1 MKKIIIIIAVV
12 LVAVLIGVRLYS
24 NKQTINENNQVVD
37 RSNIKVPVNV
47 ASVQRGEINGIFTI
61 PAVLKPSEEVKI
73 ALNSSGKLK
82 SLSFDLGTRV
92 RKGQVIGSI
101 DNSLKSISLSTT
113 QLQVDK
119 LKQDYDRIKE
129 LRAGNA
135 ATQVDLDNAKYNYE
149 NAKMQIAT
157 LQQQIADGNLVSPI
171 NGIITAKNVEVGE
184 FINVGTTAATVV
196 DISKMKTSVKV
207 SEKDVYRLKEGMSVK
222 ITADV
227 FADKP
232 LVGKI
237 RYISPSG
244 DASHNNEVEVI
255 VENQKQLELKAGTFV
270 IVEFDVNTN
279 ESVLQ
284 IPKLALAEGIKNAFV
299 YIAKGDKVEVRKIVL
314 GRDLGQNFEVL
325 SGLEEGEQVIV
336 SGQINLNANSLI
348 EVIKNK

>member
-1 MKKIIIIIAVV
+1 MKKILIIIAVV
-12 LVAVLIGVRLYS
+12 LVAVLIAVRLYS
-24 NKQTINENNQVVD
+24 NKKVINENNKIID
-37 RSNIKVPVNV
+37 RSGVKIPVNV
-47 ASVQRGEINGIFTI
+47 AEVKSAEMNGTFSI
-61 PAVLKPSEEVKI
+61 PAVLKPLDEVKI
-73 ALNSSGKLK
+73 AINSSGKLK
-82 SLSFDLGTRV
+82 SLSVDLGSRV

-101 DNSLKSISLSTT
+101 DNSLRSISLAST

-119 LKQDYDRIKE
+119 LKRDYDRIVE

-149 NAKMQIAT
+149 NAKMQITT

-171 NGIITAKNVEVGE
+171 NGIITTKNVQVGE
-184 FINVGTTAATVV
+184 FINMGTTAATVV
-196 DISKMKTSVKV
+196 DISQMKTSVRV
-207 SEKDVYRLKEGMSVK
+207 SEKDVYRLKEGMKVK

-232 LVGKI
+232 LTGKI

-244 DASHNNEVEVI
+244 DASHNYEVEIV
-255 VENQKQLELKAGTFV
+255 VENKQQLALKAGTF
-270 IVEFDVNTN
+270 ITVEFDVQTN

-299 YIAKGDKVEVRKIVL
+299 YIAKGENVEVRKIVL
-314 GRDLGQNFEVL
+314 GRDLGKNFEVL
-325 SGLEEGEQVIV
+325 SGLTEGELVIV
-336 SGQINLNANSLI
+336 SGQINLNEKSLI